1 MHAILAAAAVCGCLV
16 LFFVIVN
23 LAVTPRLSRTP
34 TPAGPTPRVS
44 VIIPARNEERSIAAA
59 VRSQLAQ
66 DYPDFEVL
74 VVDDRST
81 DGTRAILDALAPV
94 NPRLRILEGMDP
106 PPGWLGKPHA
116 LWLGARGASGA
127 ILLFADA
134 DVIYHPRGLREAVA
148 FLEERRADFLALL
161 PRMEAEGFWENV
173 LMPYILG
180 AFFAGPGLLANLDR
194 PRWFA
199 AGGGAGN
206 MIRRG
211 AYEAIGGHEALKAS
225 VVDDVALAFLVK
237 RTGLRARTVRAE
249 DRVAVRMYRG
259 FGEVWEGFGKNV
271 AYMFQG
277 LTGALLL
284 LIAAFWFAVNIV
296 PPAVLLAVLMG
307 VKGLDAALAAWG
319 TALPIV
325 ARLALATSL
334 GDPLW
339 PSFTHPIMAAV
350 WAGITCRSLFQR
362 VVLRRLTWRGREF
375 DARAARF

>member
-1 MHAILAAAAVCGCLV
+1 
-16 LFFVIVN
+16 
-23 LAVTPRLSRTP
+23 
-34 TPAGPTPRVS
+34 
-44 VIIPARNEERSIAAA
+44 
-59 VRSQLAQ
+59 
-66 DYPDFEVL
+66 
-74 VVDDRST
+74 
-81 DGTRAILDALAPV
+81 
-94 NPRLRILEGMDP
+94 
-106 PPGWLGKPHA
+106 
-116 LWLGARGASGA
+116 
-127 ILLFADA
+127 
-134 DVIYHPRGLREAVA
+134 VA
-148 FLEERRADFLALL
+148 FLEERRADFLSLL

-206 MIRRG
+206 MIRRSV
-211 AYEAIGGHEALKAS
+211 YEAIGGHEALKAS

-237 RTGLRARTVRAE
+237 RNGLRARTVRAE

-307 VKGLDAALAAWG
+307 VKGLDVALAAWG

-325 ARLALATSL
+325 ARLALAASL

-375 DARAARF
+375 DARVARF